1 MKVGELKKLIANLPA
16 NAEVKANITMGNND
30 DAIGIKDLNISI
42 NNAKVKAE
50 NVNGNNY
57 KTVILNINI

>member
-16 NAEVKANITMGNND
+16 NAEVKATITYDCG
-30 DAIGIKDLNISI
+30 KTKKETQI

-50 NVNGNNY
+50 NIDGNNY
-57 KTVILNINI
+57 KTVILNISI

>member
-16 NAEVKANITMGNND
+16 NAEVKANITMGNSD
-30 DAIGIKDLNISI
+30 GAIGIKDLNISI

>member
-1 MKVGELKKLIANLPA
+1 LKVGELKKLIANLPA
-16 NAEVKANITMGNND
+16 NAEVKATITYNCNE
-30 DAIGIKDLNISI
+30 AEKEIKI